1 VSILK
6 QRRLTGDA
14 CVALTNQSKE
24 ERFVVRRAELAQY
37 PCTTIERREFLPTLK
52 GFLFTDLF
60 ECCQPALLEISHSPK
75 GRVSAQNWAES
86 VTWVAR
92 GWLIVLRLLE
102 EKYRSL
108 IWFFRKPAI
117 PPS

>member
-1 VSILK
+1 MSKLK

-14 CVALTNQSKE
+14 CVALTNQNKE

-108 IWFFRKPAI
+108 IWFFRKPTI